1 MTRSS
6 LLLTLFLSSALSS
19 QGAETENLNTIGG
32 GGLVEGSGSALMPGP
47 GGTVLTLTGGVL
59 ASSTKDTVTVNGK
72 TISVTSA
79 TRICA
84 KNGARTSLKALP
96 IGEKVLVV
104 SLAGESNAQTIRVG
118 PMLSKLTKSGDLERV
133 NNYACK

>member
-1 MTRSS
+1 MIHRTFLFA
-6 LLLTLFLSSALSS
+6 LLLLSALSS
-19 QGAETENLNTIGG
+19 HGAETESLNTIS
-32 GGLVEGSGSALMPGP
+32 GGLVESSGSALMEGP
-47 GGTVLTLTGGVL
+47 GSTVLALTGGVL
-59 ASSTKDTVTVNGK
+59 ASSTKDSVTIDGK

-84 KNGARTSLKALP
+84 KSGTRTSLKALP

-118 PMLSKLTKSGDLERV
+118 PMLSKLTKNGDLERV
-133 NNYACK
+133 NNYSCK